1 MGRAG
6 MIDPVGIERM
16 RTRVAAATMT
26 QLWRTTLEVLDSD
39 GIPVQQRAFLSLAK
53 LVGLLDDTALIAV
66 PNDFTKDIVETRLR
80 DRVTATLGSQ
90 LGRDVRRAVTVDP
103 SLAEAPALD
112 GDEIHDKGHDLR
124 AADRRRQ
131 IDDLDIGEDEV
142 DGTETSA
149 FTKSTPEHG
158 AADAARGPEQVG
170 IPGLVE
176 VPGARRPRPGSQ
188 VPEQVELTRLNP
200 KYTFDT
206 FVIGASNRFAH
217 AAAVAVAEAP
227 AKAYNPLFIY
237 GDSGLGKTHLLHAIG
252 HYARNLFPHVK
263 VRYVNSEEFT
273 NDFINSIR
281 DDIQFLQGKVQTQEE
296 FFHTFNTLHNA
307 NKQVVITS
315 DVPPKLLSGFEARM

>member
-1 MGRAG
+1 MA
-6 MIDPVGIERM
+6 
-16 RTRVAAATMT
+16 

-90 LGRDVRRAVTVDP
+90 LGRDVRLAVTVDP
-103 SLAEAPALD
+103 SLAEAPPLD
-112 GDEIHDKGHDLR
+112 GDDLDDEGHDLR

-149 FTKSTPEHG
+149 FARNAADHG
-158 AADAARGPEQVG
+158 AADAARGPERGPDRDG

-176 VPGARRPRPGSQ
+176 VPGARRPRNNSQ

-263 VRYVNSEEFT
+263 VRYVNS
-273 NDFINSIR
+273 
-281 DDIQFLQGKVQTQEE
+281 
-296 FFHTFNTLHNA
+296 
-307 NKQVVITS
+307 
-315 DVPPKLLSGFEARM
+315 